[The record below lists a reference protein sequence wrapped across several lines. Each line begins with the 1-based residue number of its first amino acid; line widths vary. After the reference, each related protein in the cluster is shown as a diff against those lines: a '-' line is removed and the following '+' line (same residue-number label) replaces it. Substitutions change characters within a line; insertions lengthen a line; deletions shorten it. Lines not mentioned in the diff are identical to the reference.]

1 VRALN
6 LVSHLPVGDRSPI
19 GKTTPSDLHS
29 RITERR
35 SATGPTLADSPPTQL
50 SAASIASPE
59 QGMPA
64 SEAKADYPRHS
75 SDFAGIDG
83 ILVGWVAR
91 VTGSCKK
98 GRPPKE
104 KWNLR

>member
-1 VRALN
+1 MRALN
-6 LVSHLPVGDRSPI
+6 LVSQLPIGDRSPI

-64 SEAKADYPRHS
+64 SEAKADSPRHS

-83 ILVGWVAR
+83 YPAWVGSTR
-91 VTGSCKK
+91 HRLTQT
-98 GRPPKE
+98 GRPPK
-104 KWNLR
+104 KKRNLR